1 MAWVTSS
8 TPARVGSAP
17 VLSLRDVMAAEA
29 REAATAAAEAINYPD
44 LQAALEASRLLAL
57 PPPPPPQACGKII
70 L

>member
-1 MAWVTSS
+1 
-8 TPARVGSAP
+8 
-17 VLSLRDVMAAEA
+17 MAAEA